1 MAANLEQQK
10 AAVEKLIANTR
21 FLETKMA
28 EAKSK
33 KDTLKVRPVDCLL
46 YVPGSLVFR

>member
-10 AAVEKLIANTR
+10 AAVAKLLSNMR
-21 FLETKMA
+21 FLEGKVA

-33 KDTLKVRPVDCLL
+33 KDTLKVRPA
-46 YVPGSLVFR
+46 G